1 MQSVLRATRVGGWQV
16 IRSSFAFVALV
27 GWVLA
32 ACTVNVVPP
41 SPSVPLSPPA
51 TRSVD
56 TTASPGLDQSA
67 SPGAVEQTAKP
78 EPTDVLAEG
87 VWSQRPPEPLLI
99 GTAVRIRATELN
111 VRQEPSTS
119 AKRLDTFRAG
129 QVIVVG
135 GIPPV
140 DADGYTW
147 YFGTGPFGDGK
158 GSLEPLP
165 HPAES
170 GLDPTYGWFAA
181 RKGAVLYVEPAKA
194 RCPTV
199 VDLENLGSM
208 TPAERL
214 ACFGGRTIEF
224 EGAYGCPGCIPE
236 VFGRYEPGW
245 LASPNEVNLV
255 SMIGTDLGGHG
266 LNLRIPPA
274 LDGRP
279 ENGAIIRVRG
289 HFDDP
294 NAADCTISLVPWNS
308 TAMVPHVVPG
318 SIARL
323 WCRQMFAVES
333 YEVTGID
340 PSYRDEDL

>member
-1 MQSVLRATRVGGWQV
+1 V
-16 IRSSFAFVALV
+16 IRSSLARVALS
-27 GWVLA
+27 GWLLA
-32 ACTVNVVPP
+32 ACAADVIPASQSPFPSRPATPGVDITASSGPDP
-41 SPSVPLSPPA
+41 SPS
-51 TRSVD
+51 
-56 TTASPGLDQSA
+56 PGTVEPSA
-67 SPGAVEQTAKP
+67 GP
-78 EPTDVLAEG
+78 EPTDVLAES

-99 GTAVRIRATELN
+99 GTAVRVLATELN
-111 VRQEPSTS
+111 IRQEPSTS
-119 AKRLDTFRAG
+119 GKRLDTFRSG

-135 GIPPV
+135 GMPPV

-158 GSLEPLP
+158 GNLQALP
-165 HPAES
+165 HPAEA
-170 GLDPTYGWFAA
+170 GIDPTYGWFAA
-181 RKGAVLYVEPAKA
+181 RKGAVQYAEPAKA

-199 VDLENLGSM
+199 VDLENLGAM

-214 ACFGGRTIEF
+214 VCFGGRTIEF
-224 EGAYGCPGCIPE
+224 EGAYGCPGCIAE

-255 SMIGTDLGGHG
+255 SKIGTNLGGHG

-308 TAMVPHVVPG
+308 IAMVPHVVPG

-340 PSYRDEDL
+340 PSYREAL